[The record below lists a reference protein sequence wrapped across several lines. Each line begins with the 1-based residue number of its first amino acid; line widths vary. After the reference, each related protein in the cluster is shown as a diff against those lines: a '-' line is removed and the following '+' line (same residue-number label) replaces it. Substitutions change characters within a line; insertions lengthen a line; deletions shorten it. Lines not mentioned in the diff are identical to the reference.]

1 MARDGNA
8 KGMKETKFK
17 DTELGKIPEE
27 WEVCNLGSI
36 GVPLMCKRI
45 MKWQTNKTAGVPF
58 YKIGTF
64 GKQADAFIAPD
75 IWRYMIT
82 HFNYP
87 KKGDI
92 LISAAGTIGRTVVF
106 DGQPSYFQDSNIVWI
121 DNDEEKVLNPYLEYA
136 YTKIA
141 WSTDAST
148 ISRLYN
154 SNLKSALILF
164 PHDKAEQQRIASA
177 LSDADALVAELDVLI
192 EKKRSIM
199 AGIMQ
204 ELLTGKRRLQGYNE
218 KWKESAIE
226 DIGNLI
232 RGVSFDSDSV
242 STSFFENSIPIL
254 RANNIVDGNLFL
266 HDLIFVDKH
275 FVKKHQYHRENDIL
289 ICSANGSKRLVGKA
303 ALIKGDD
310 NISFGAFM
318 TTLRCKNASMAL
330 YFSMFMRTDEYRKQ
344 INDLLCGSAINNLN
358 SKQLY
363 TIKLKHPSDQAEQHA
378 IATILSDMDAEIAEL
393 EAKRDKYK
401 EVRQGMMQQLLT
413 GKIRLI

>member
-1 MARDGNA
+1 
-8 KGMKETKFK
+8 
-17 DTELGKIPEE
+17 
-27 WEVCNLGSI
+27 
-36 GVPLMCKRI
+36 

-275 FVKKHQYHRENDIL
+275 FVKEHQYHRENDIL

-303 ALIKGDD
+303 ALIKSDD
-310 NISFGAFM
+310 NMSFGAFM
-318 TTLRCKNASMAL
+318 TTLRCNNASMAL

-363 TIKLKHPSDQAEQHA
+363 TIKLKHPSDQAEQRA
-378 IATILSDMDAEIAEL
+378 IASILSDMDAEIAEL

>member
-1 MARDGNA
+1 
-8 KGMKETKFK
+8 MKETKFK

-204 ELLTGKRRLQGYNE
+204 ELLTGKRRLQGFSE
-218 KWKESAIE
+218 PWVERTIE
-226 DIGNLI
+226 DFAKITTGASNTQDQAPFGIFPFYIRSASVMKSNRFLYDCEGVITIGDGQIGKVFHYVNGKFDLHQRCYLI
-232 RGVSFDSDSV
+232 YDFYDVDAKFFYYIFSAFFYERAIALSAKATVDSV
-242 STSFFENSIPIL
+242 RRDMI
-254 RANNIVDGNLFL
+254 AKMKVDL
-266 HDLIFVDKH
+266 
-275 FVKKHQYHRENDIL
+275 
-289 ICSANGSKRLVGKA
+289 
-303 ALIKGDD
+303 
-310 NISFGAFM
+310 
-318 TTLRCKNASMAL
+318 
-330 YFSMFMRTDEYRKQ
+330 
-344 INDLLCGSAINNLN
+344 
-358 SKQLY
+358 
-363 TIKLKHPSDQAEQHA
+363 PSLAEQHA

>member
-45 MKWQTNKTAGVPF
+45 MKWQTNETAGIPF

-87 KKGDI
+87 RKGDI

-154 SNLKSALILF
+154 NNLKSALILF

-177 LSDADALVAELDVLI
+177 LSDADALVAELDALI
-192 EKKRSIM
+192 EKKRAIM
-199 AGIMQ
+199 AGTMQ
-204 ELLTGKRRLQGYNE
+204 ELLTGKRRLQGFSE
-218 KWKESAIE
+218 PWVERTIE
-226 DIGNLI
+226 DFAKITTGASNTQDQAPFGIFPFYIRSASVMKSNRFLYDCEGVITIGDGQIGKVFHYVNGKFDLHQRCYLI
-232 RGVSFDSDSV
+232 YDFYDVDAKFFYYIFSAFFYERAIALSAKATVDSV
-242 STSFFENSIPIL
+242 RRDMI
-254 RANNIVDGNLFL
+254 AKMKVDL
-266 HDLIFVDKH
+266 
-275 FVKKHQYHRENDIL
+275 
-289 ICSANGSKRLVGKA
+289 
-303 ALIKGDD
+303 
-310 NISFGAFM
+310 
-318 TTLRCKNASMAL
+318 
-330 YFSMFMRTDEYRKQ
+330 
-344 INDLLCGSAINNLN
+344 
-358 SKQLY
+358 
-363 TIKLKHPSDQAEQHA
+363 PSLAEQHA
-378 IATILSDMDAEIAEL
+378 IASILSDMDAEIAEL

>member
-45 MKWQTNKTAGVPF
+45 MKWQTNETAGIPF

-75 IWRYMIT
+75 TWRYMIT

-154 SNLKSALILF
+154 NNLKSALILF

-177 LSDADALVAELDVLI
+177 LSDADALVAELDALI
-192 EKKRSIM
+192 EKKRAIM
-199 AGIMQ
+199 AGTMQ
-204 ELLTGKRRLQGYNE
+204 ELLTGKRRLQGFSGERKETSLSYFGNVTMGQSPSSLFYNDA
-218 KWKESAIE
+218 KDGLPLIQGNADMCNRKSIIRNYTSKITKTCNAG
-226 DIGNLI
+226 DIIMSVRAPVGAVGI
-232 RGVSFDSDSV
+232 ASFDSCIGRGVCAFKRNNFLYYLLLFIEDDWSKLSAGSTFESV
-242 STSFFENSIPIL
+242 NGNHIRNFEVTIPSSL
-254 RANNIVDGNLFL
+254 
-266 HDLIFVDKH
+266 
-275 FVKKHQYHRENDIL
+275 
-289 ICSANGSKRLVGKA
+289 
-303 ALIKGDD
+303 
-310 NISFGAFM
+310 
-318 TTLRCKNASMAL
+318 
-330 YFSMFMRTDEYRKQ
+330 
-344 INDLLCGSAINNLN
+344 
-358 SKQLY
+358 
-363 TIKLKHPSDQAEQHA
+363 AEQRA
-378 IATILSDMDAEIAEL
+378 IASILSDMDAEIAEL

>member
-1 MARDGNA
+1 
-8 KGMKETKFK
+8 MKETKFK
-17 DTELGKIPEE
+17 DTELGKIPEK

-45 MKWQTNKTAGVPF
+45 MKWQTNETAGIPF

-87 KKGDI
+87 RKGDI

-154 SNLKSALILF
+154 NNLKSALILF

-177 LSDADALVAELDVLI
+177 LSDADALVAELDALI
-192 EKKRSIM
+192 EKKRAIM
-199 AGIMQ
+199 AGTMQ
-204 ELLTGKRRLQGYNE
+204 ELLTGKRRLQGFSEPWVERTLEEICLRHDNLRIPVKASDRKAGYTPYYGANGIQDYVE
-218 KWKESAIE
+218 GYTHDGES
-226 DIGNLI
+226 
-232 RGVSFDSDSV
+232 
-242 STSFFENSIPIL
+242 
-254 RANNIVDGNLFL
+254 
-266 HDLIFVDKH
+266 
-275 FVKKHQYHRENDIL
+275 IL
-289 ICSANGSKRLVGKA
+289 IAEDGANDLDNYPVNFAVGKIWVNNHA
-303 ALIKGDD
+303 HVVKAKEEFIYSYFLYLALKQCNFNDVIVGSSRAK
-310 NISFGAFM
+310 
-318 TTLRCKNASMAL
+318 LNASSLM
-330 YFSMFMRTDEYRKQ
+330 Q
-344 INDLLCGSAINNLN
+344 INV
-358 SKQLY
+358 KY
-363 TIKLKHPSDQAEQHA
+363 PSSLAEQHA
-378 IATILSDMDAEIAEL
+378 IASILSDMDAEIAEL

>member
-45 MKWQTNKTAGVPF
+45 MKWQTNETAGIPF

-87 KKGDI
+87 RKGDI

-154 SNLKSALILF
+154 NNLKSALILF

-177 LSDADALVAELDVLI
+177 LSDADALVAELDALI
-192 EKKRSIM
+192 EKKRAIM
-199 AGIMQ
+199 AGTMQ
-204 ELLTGKRRLQGYNE
+204 ELLTGKRRLQGFSGERKETSLSYFGNVTMGQSPSSLFYNDA
-218 KWKESAIE
+218 KDGLPLIQGNADMCNRKSIIRNYTSKITKTCNAG
-226 DIGNLI
+226 DIIMSVRAPVGAVGI
-232 RGVSFDSDSV
+232 ASFDSCIGRCVCAFKRNNFLYYLLLFIEDDWSKLSAGSTFESV
-242 STSFFENSIPIL
+242 NGNHIRNFEVTIPSSL
-254 RANNIVDGNLFL
+254 
-266 HDLIFVDKH
+266 
-275 FVKKHQYHRENDIL
+275 
-289 ICSANGSKRLVGKA
+289 
-303 ALIKGDD
+303 
-310 NISFGAFM
+310 
-318 TTLRCKNASMAL
+318 
-330 YFSMFMRTDEYRKQ
+330 
-344 INDLLCGSAINNLN
+344 
-358 SKQLY
+358 
-363 TIKLKHPSDQAEQHA
+363 AEQRA
-378 IATILSDMDAEIAEL
+378 IASILSDMDAEIAEL

>member
-45 MKWQTNKTAGVPF
+45 MKWQTNETAGIPF

-87 KKGDI
+87 RKGDI

-154 SNLKSALILF
+154 NNLKSALILF

-177 LSDADALVAELDVLI
+177 LSDADALVAELDALI
-192 EKKRSIM
+192 EKKRAIM
-199 AGIMQ
+199 AGTMQ
-204 ELLTGKRRLQGYNE
+204 ELLTGKRRLQGFSGERKETSLSYFGNVTMGQSPSSLFYNDA
-218 KWKESAIE
+218 KEGLPLIQGNADMCNRKSIIRNYTSKITKTCNAG
-226 DIGNLI
+226 DIIMSVRAPVGAVGI
-232 RGVSFDSDSV
+232 ASFDSCIGRGVCAFKRNNFLYYLLLFIEDDWSKLSAGSTFESV
-242 STSFFENSIPIL
+242 NGNHIRNFEVTIP
-254 RANNIVDGNLFL
+254 
-266 HDLIFVDKH
+266 
-275 FVKKHQYHRENDIL
+275 
-289 ICSANGSKRLVGKA
+289 
-303 ALIKGDD
+303 
-310 NISFGAFM
+310 
-318 TTLRCKNASMAL
+318 
-330 YFSMFMRTDEYRKQ
+330 
-344 INDLLCGSAINNLN
+344 
-358 SKQLY
+358 
-363 TIKLKHPSDQAEQHA
+363 PSP
-378 IATILSDMDAEIAEL
+378 SNMP
-393 EAKRDKYK
+393 
-401 EVRQGMMQQLLT
+401 
-413 GKIRLI
+413 